1 MNGMLQKEHKP
12 PVLDGI
18 RTQLVLPPWPFAKS
32 REEPCSTVHEEVQF
46 FLSSQS
52 NKDII
57 GLASNNSLKSSSVFE
72 PYLLRFL
79 PDFLSILCDFGDIE
93 DSTFFWRLRRKA
105 QIRTCSDTS
114 THTHAHTEAWE
125 SKWDNVVGWKWLCF
139 LTLCSYITSRG
150 CPNTA
155 VLLVEECLV
164 LLLDVMQLDVGSGM
178 QLMRETECN
187 VQMGE
192 FRGCENVC
200 MLMQLKQDGGKC
212 DAMPCKLG
220 Y

>member
-1 MNGMLQKEHKP
+1 MTGSNEDRWLCRNKGERNNTEMNGMLQKEHKP

-46 FLSSQS
+46 FLLSQS

-57 GLASNNSLKSSSVFE
+57 GLASNNSLKSLSVFE

-105 QIRTCSDTS
+105 QIRTCSDTP
-114 THTHAHTEAWE
+114 THTRTHWGLRKQMGQCCRLE
-125 SKWDNVVGWKWLCF
+125 V
-139 LTLCSYITSRG
+139 
-150 CPNTA
+150 A
-155 VLLVEECLV
+155 V
-164 LLLDVMQLDVGSGM
+164 LLDVMLVYHQQGM
-178 QLMRETECN
+178 
-187 VQMGE
+187 
-192 FRGCENVC
+192 
-200 MLMQLKQDGGKC
+200 
-212 DAMPCKLG
+212 P
-220 Y
+220 